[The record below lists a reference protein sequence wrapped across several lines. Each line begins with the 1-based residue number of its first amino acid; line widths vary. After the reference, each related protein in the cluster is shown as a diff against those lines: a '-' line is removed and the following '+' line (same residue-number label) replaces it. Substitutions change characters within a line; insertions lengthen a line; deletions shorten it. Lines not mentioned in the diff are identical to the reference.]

1 MKLPI
6 ELKSNEFVVLV
17 SIDVDPNYSINDK
30 NMDAFYLSLPKSF
43 KPIFKK
49 LVNSTIRLYCVCNNE
64 DDFTFCLR
72 QTGYKTTLL

>member
-6 ELKSNEFVVLV
+6 ELKGNEFVVLV
-17 SIDVDPNYSINDK
+17 TVEIDHKYAVTNLEE
-30 NMDAFYLSLPKSF
+30 FYGILPKSF

-49 LVNSTIRLYCVCNNE
+49 AEGSTIRIYCVCDKE
-64 DDFTFCLR
+64 DDFMFCLR

>member
-17 SIDVDPNYSINDK
+17 TVDIDPKYKITDMES
-30 NMDAFYLSLPKSF
+30 FYHTLPKSF

-49 LVNSTIRLYCVCNNE
+49 KVNSSLRVYCVCNNE
-64 DDFTFCLR
+64 DDFMFCLR
-72 QTGYKTTLL
+72 QTGYKTSLL

>member
-6 ELKSNEFVVLV
+6 ELKANEFIVLV
-17 SIDVDPNYSINDK
+17 TIDIDPKYTISNLDE
-30 NMDAFYLSLPKSF
+30 FYGTLPKSF

-49 LVNSTIRLYCVCNNE
+49 TVGSTLRVYCVCDNE
-64 DDFTFCLR
+64 DDFMFCLR

>member
-6 ELKSNEFVVLV
+6 ELKNNEFVVLV
-17 SIDVDPNYSINDK
+17 AVDVDPKYKLSK
-30 NMDAFYLSLPKSF
+30 MDEFYATLPKSF

-49 LVNSTIRLYCVCNNE
+49 IAGNTLNIYCVCDKQ
-64 DDFTFCLR
+64 DDFMLCLR

>member
-6 ELKSNEFVVLV
+6 ELKESEFVVLV
-17 SIDVDPNYSINDK
+17 TVDIDPKYKMSNADQ
-30 NMDAFYLSLPKSF
+30 FYNTLPKSF

-49 LVNSTIRLYCVCNNE
+49 AVGSTLRVYCVCNNE
-64 DDFTFCLR
+64 DDFMFCLR

>member
-6 ELKSNEFVVLV
+6 ELKSHEFVVLV
-17 SIDVDPNYSINDK
+17 AVDIDPKYKLSNLDEFYST
-30 NMDAFYLSLPKSF
+30 LPKSF

-49 LVNSTIRLYCVCNNE
+49 LIGSTLNIYCVCSNQ
-64 DDFTFCLR
+64 DDFMFCLR

>member
-6 ELKSNEFVVLV
+6 ELKNNEFVVLV
-17 SIDVDPNYSINDK
+17 AVDVDPKYKLS
-30 NMDAFYLSLPKSF
+30 NMDEFYATLPKSF

-49 LVNSTIRLYCVCNNE
+49 LVGSSLNIYCVSDKQ
-64 DDFTFCLR
+64 DDFMFCLR